1 MCSEK
6 KMEMLDWLKKILGID
21 KIEYRIRVLE
31 RQKYWKEKYKHV
43 ISERKSSTDI
53 LQNQKGVS
61 L

>member
-6 KMEMLDWLKKILGID
+6 KMEMLNWLKKILGID

-53 LQNQKGVS
+53 LQN
-61 L
+61 